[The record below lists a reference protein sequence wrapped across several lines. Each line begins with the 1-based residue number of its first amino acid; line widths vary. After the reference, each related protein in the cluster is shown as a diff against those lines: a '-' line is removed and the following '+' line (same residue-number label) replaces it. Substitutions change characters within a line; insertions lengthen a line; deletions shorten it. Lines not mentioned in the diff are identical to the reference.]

1 MSPVS
6 DRRAQLVTLL
16 RRRELA
22 FMLVGGLNTGL
33 GLAVFAVLFALFGDR
48 LHYLGAL
55 VLAYAIAMTVAFV
68 LHRRF
73 VFHVRGRVLLDFV
86 RFVTVQAGSFGLNA
100 LLLTG
105 FVELLHAP
113 VLPAQ
118 AVALGLTVCCSYFA
132 HLLFSF
138 RRPASADGGA
148 PVDQP
153 GVALDALGLDGHEH
167 DRGAER

>member
-1 MSPVS
+1 MSPVR
-6 DRRAQLVTLL
+6 DRRAQVVALL

-22 FMLVGGLNTGL
+22 FMLVGGLNTAL

-138 RRPASADGGA
+138 RRPASADASADVGG
-148 PVDQP
+148 PVD
-153 GVALDALGLDGHEH
+153 
-167 DRGAER
+167 

>member
-1 MSPVS
+1 MSPLS
-6 DRRAQLVTLL
+6 DRRAQVMALL

-22 FMLVGGLNTGL
+22 FVLVGGINTAL
-33 GLAVFAVLFALFGDR
+33 GLAVFAVLFALFADQ

-73 VFHVRGRVLLDFV
+73 VFNVRGRVLLDYL

-100 LLLTG
+100 VLLTAL
-105 FVELLHAP
+105 VELAHAP
-113 VLPAQ
+113 VVPAQ
-118 AVALGLTVCCSYFA
+118 AVALFLTVCCSYFA

-138 RRPASADGGA
+138 RRPPETAQSA
-148 PVDQP
+148 
-153 GVALDALGLDGHEH
+153 GLDGHED